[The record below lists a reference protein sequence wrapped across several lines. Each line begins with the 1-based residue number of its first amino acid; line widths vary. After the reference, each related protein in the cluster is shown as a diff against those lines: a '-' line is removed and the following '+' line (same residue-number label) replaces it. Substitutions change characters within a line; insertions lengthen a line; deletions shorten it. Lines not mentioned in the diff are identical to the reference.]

1 MPDEAKSFFPKP
13 TPPRSVVAS
22 LHPLTEAERQVLYL
36 RLGSRCRHAL
46 VPGPFMKALFEAL
59 FQAGGEEFT
68 RLESAFPEQS
78 AAVRRWRTDPMF
90 APVHGTE
97 PR

>member
-13 TPPRSVVAS
+13 TPPRSVVAPP
-22 LHPLTEAERQVLYL
+22 HPLTEPERQVLYL

-46 VPGPFMKALFEAL
+46 APSPFMKALFEAL

-90 APVHGTE
+90 APLHGTE